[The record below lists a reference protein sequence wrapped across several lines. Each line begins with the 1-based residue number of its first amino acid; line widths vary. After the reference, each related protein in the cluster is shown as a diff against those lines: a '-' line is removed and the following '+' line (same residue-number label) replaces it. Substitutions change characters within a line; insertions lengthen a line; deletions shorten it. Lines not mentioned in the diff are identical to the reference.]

1 MPRVTPDIGDA
12 FSPVE
17 EALRETFL
25 PDLFQGLGEG
35 VSGRGFTCLI
45 VKQLGLALLD
55 PTQTAPENWTESC
68 VITGHLVA
76 ELRD

>member
-12 FSPVE
+12 FIPVE

-35 VSGRGFTCLI
+35 VSGRGFTCLT

-55 PTQTAPENWTESC
+55 PTQTAPEN
-68 VITGHLVA
+68 
-76 ELRD
+76 